1 MKALG
6 PKSGGPTSGVGP
18 KLGGP
23 ARGWVQNQGVLLEG
37 GSTIGG
43 SHFKGGSM
51 MEGVTDFLY
60 YRWLS
65 KYIFLGTEVLQSK
78 YYY

>member
-18 KLGGP
+18 KLGGS

-37 GSTIGG
+37 GSRIGG

>member
-43 SHFKGGSM
+43 SHLKGGSM
-51 MEGVTDFLY
+51 MKGITDFLY

-65 KYIFLGTEVLQSK
+65 NYKFLSTEVLQCK